1 MSDLKQKRVYQQTF
15 DTPSGEQPE
24 LTAQQTFETEQ
35 HFVPTAIEEEAE
47 VDSALQL
54 DKIIRPKKRRNW
66 FASGLLTAFG
76 GLVAWQTVD
85 SVIHALEQQ
94 DWLALGWT
102 AFVALLASLGIS
114 AIAKEL
120 WKLKVLRHHFNI
132 QEQSENMLASDGIG
146 KGKAF
151 CQQLAK
157 ESDVL
162 PESPAYDR
170 WIHSINDTH
179 SDAEILDLYDAMV
192 VCEQDKRASDIV
204 TKHATESALL
214 VAVSPLALADMLLVA
229 WRNLSMINQLA
240 AEYGVELGYWSRLKL
255 FKNVLLN
262 MAFAG
267 ASEVAVHAGMDLM
280 SMDLAGKLSARAGQ
294 GIGVGILTA
303 RLGLKAMGLLR
314 PIPWQVDRKVKLSSI
329 RKQIVAKITAITTK

>member
-1 MSDLKQKRVYQQTF
+1 MSDLKQKRVYQQTLS
-15 DTPSGEQPE
+15 DDNAEQEE
-24 LTAQQTFETEQ
+24 LTAQQTFEKTES
-35 HFVPTAIEEEAE
+35 FVPTAIEESESTHS
-47 VDSALQL
+47 VLQIE
-54 DKIIRPKKRRNW
+54 KIIRPKKRRNW
-66 FASGLLTAFG
+66 LAGGLLTAFS
-76 GLVAWQTVD
+76 GLVAWQAVD
-85 SVIHALEQQ
+85 SVIQAFNQQ
-94 DWLALGWT
+94 DWLTLGWT
-102 AFVALLASLGIS
+102 GFITLLASMGIG
-114 AIAKEL
+114 ALAREL
-120 WKLKVLRHHFNI
+120 WKLKALRHHFSI
-132 QEQSENMLASDGIG
+132 QEQSEKMLASDGIG

-157 ESDVL
+157 ESEVL

-170 WIHSINDTH
+170 WIHSVNDTH
-179 SDAEILDLYDAMV
+179 SDAEILDMYDAMV

-204 TKHATESALL
+204 TKYATESALL

-229 WRNLSMINQLA
+229 WRNLAMINQLA

-255 FKNVLLN
+255 FKSVLVN

-267 ASEVAVHAGMDLM
+267 VSEVAVHAGMDLM

-314 PIPWQVDRKVKLSSI
+314 PIPWQAERKVKLSSI
-329 RKQIVAKITAITTK
+329 RKQIVAKISAITAK